1 MAPEKSLFTTAAAY
15 PGNRSVTYSGTFSAS
30 GTSYLSL
37 YGWMTTS
44 NARLNLEYYIID
56 DWIKYH
62 PGQGDKIVGTVETDG
77 GVYDIHIG
85 NRWAQGMEP
94 SWRRIFSVRRE
105 KRTAGTIT
113 AEKHFAAWKAL
124 GQTFERHM
132 YSVLA
137 VEGYQS
143 TGEADVAVLDYQS
156 A

>member
-1 MAPEKSLFTTAAAY
+1 MTTA
-15 PGNRSVTYSGTFSAS
+15 NT
-30 GTSYLSL
+30 
-37 YGWMTTS
+37 
-44 NARLNLEYYIID
+44 RLNLEYYIID

-62 PGQGDKIVGTVETDG
+62 PGQGDKIAGTVETDG

-113 AEKHFAAWKAL
+113 AKNHFAAWKEL
-124 GQTFERHM
+124 GQTFESHM

-143 TGEADVAVLDYQS
+143 TGEADVTVLDYQS

>member
-1 MAPEKSLFTTAAAY
+1 
-15 PGNRSVTYSGTFSAS
+15 
-30 GTSYLSL
+30 
-37 YGWMTTS
+37 MTTS